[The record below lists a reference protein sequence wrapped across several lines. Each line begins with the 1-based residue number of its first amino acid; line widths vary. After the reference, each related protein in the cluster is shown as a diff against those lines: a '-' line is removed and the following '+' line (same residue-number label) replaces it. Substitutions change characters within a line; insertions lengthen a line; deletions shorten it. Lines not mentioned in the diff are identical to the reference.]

1 MCQFDSSSAR
11 VSNICKAV
19 LDEVALK
26 LKQDPEL
33 TAHVEGHTDASG
45 GLQTNDAMGLRRAE
59 AVKRYLVERHQ
70 IDASRVTVESMG
82 SRDPVA
88 SNDTADGRAAN
99 RRAVIIIR
107 VG

>member
-1 MCQFDSSSAR
+1 VCQFDSGGAR
-11 VSNICKAV
+11 VDNICKAV

-26 LKQDPEL
+26 LQQDPEL
-33 TAHVEGHTDASG
+33 SAHVEGHSDASG
-45 GLQTNDAMGLRRAE
+45 GTQTNDAMALRRAE

-88 SNDTADGRAAN
+88 SNDTAEGRASN
-99 RRAVIIIR
+99 RRAVIILR
-107 VG
+107 VD